1 MCFKN
6 HGMAQ
11 LIFCSHVC
19 VMRGS
24 SVIRFDSGIY
34 LGDFVRMLLFNGRAL
49 KGLSLSK
56 G

>member
-24 SVIRFDSGIY
+24 SVICFDGGIY
-34 LGDFVRMLLFNGRAL
+34 LGDFVWNAVVQWKSF
-49 KGLSLSK
+49 KGPFVV
-56 G
+56 